1 VLIKSRKEIFSEKAF
16 SLNSHM
22 SQDQKKDAIIEAAL
36 KRFAHFGVAKTTM
49 NEIAHD
55 LAISKASLYYYFP
68 DKISLYAEVL
78 KSIIER
84 EAEKESKD
92 LQKDKDP
99 IKTVLHFLEK
109 RTEFI
114 IKYYNIVEF
123 LKVGS
128 PGLPVELQPLF
139 THIREKEIKRIASII
154 DSGKMLNIFNV
165 KSSKSIAE
173 LYYDCLEGYRYTIL
187 SRHTQFFPD
196 KQQFQDILKKEKEFS
211 VIFFNGLTQ

>member
-1 VLIKSRKEIFSEKAF
+1 
-16 SLNSHM
+16 M

-84 EAEKESKD
+84 EKERDSKD
-92 LQKDKDP
+92 LQNENDP

-114 IKYYNIVEF
+114 IKYYNILEF
-123 LKVGS
+123 LKNS
-128 PGLPVELQPLF
+128 APGLPVELQPLF
-139 THIREKEIKRIASII
+139 SHIREQEIKRIAGII
-154 DSGKMLNIFNV
+154 DNGKINNIFNV
-165 KSSKSIAE
+165 KNSKSIAE

-187 SRHTQFFPD
+187 ARHTQFFPD

-211 VIFFNGLTQ
+211 VIFFNGLTHK